1 MSDLSDL
8 SKLADP
14 FPVEPVEG
22 PLDAVVTVPGS
33 KSITNRALIC
43 AALAD
48 GTSVLSGALSAD
60 DTHAMVGV
68 LAALGL
74 DVVAEQDGTVLTV
87 VGCGGS
93 PPPCDATID
102 VRQSGTTARFVIP
115 MLALGRGSY
124 RVTAHP
130 QMQARPMDT
139 TFSALETLGG
149 GFEPIGDAG
158 HLPATIRGGGLRS
171 GAVRVRGDA
180 SSQFLSGMLMIGPCL
195 PDGLVV
201 EVTSA
206 LVSQPYVEL
215 TVAVMKAFGAVVE
228 RPDPQTFA
236 VLPGGYRPTRYQV
249 EPDASAASYPL
260 AAAAI
265 CGGTVR
271 VEGLTR
277 GSIQGDVAF
286 VDVLAAMGAQVDV
299 DDNGM
304 TIRCE
309 RGNLVGGVHDLTH
322 ISDTAQTLAVAAPF
336 AQSEVE
342 VTGIGFIRHKETDR
356 VAAVATELARCG
368 VDVTVNPDGWTI
380 KPGRP
385 HGAVIQTYQDH
396 RMAMSFA
403 LLGLVTPG
411 ISIADP
417 ACVAK
422 TFPGYWELLGRVS
435 DRV

>member
-74 DVVAEQDGTVLTV
+74 DVAAEQDGTVLTV

-260 AAAAI
+260 TAAAI

-435 DRV
+435 ARV

>member
-435 DRV
+435 ARV

>member
-102 VRQSGTTARFVIP
+102 VRDIGRVVQAG
-115 MLALGRGSY
+115 ALGQQAVAGEQLLGLFVAAFGEVDLVALLVHRG
-124 RVTAHP
+124 VA
-130 QMQARPMDT
+130 
-139 TFSALETLGG
+139 G
-149 GFEPIGDAG
+149 IGDAG

-435 DRV
+435 ARV

>member
-149 GFEPIGDAG
+149 AFEPIGDAG

-260 AAAAI
+260 TAAAI

-435 DRV
+435 ARV

>member
-74 DVVAEQDGTVLTV
+74 DVAAEQDGTVLTV

-149 GFEPIGDAG
+149 AFEPIGDAG

-228 RPDPQTFA
+228 RPDPQT
-236 VLPGGYRPTRYQV
+236 
-249 EPDASAASYPL
+249 
-260 AAAAI
+260 
-265 CGGTVR
+265 
-271 VEGLTR
+271 
-277 GSIQGDVAF
+277 
-286 VDVLAAMGAQVDV
+286 
-299 DDNGM
+299 
-304 TIRCE
+304 
-309 RGNLVGGVHDLTH
+309 
-322 ISDTAQTLAVAAPF
+322 
-336 AQSEVE
+336 
-342 VTGIGFIRHKETDR
+342 
-356 VAAVATELARCG
+356 
-368 VDVTVNPDGWTI
+368 
-380 KPGRP
+380 
-385 HGAVIQTYQDH
+385 
-396 RMAMSFA
+396 
-403 LLGLVTPG
+403 
-411 ISIADP
+411 
-417 ACVAK
+417 
-422 TFPGYWELLGRVS
+422 
-435 DRV
+435 

>member
-309 RGNLVGGVHDLTH
+309 RGNLGGGVHDLTH

-435 DRV
+435 ARV